1 LYSLSTSSWCR
12 RTKTFLRKNK
22 VPFDFIDYDLQSKSE
37 KQKILEEMA
46 NLGGGKSFPLV
57 TIGDKVIIGYNPERI
72 ALILDLKKEKQ
83 E

>member
-1 LYSLSTSSWCR
+1 
-12 RTKTFLRKNK
+12 
-22 VPFDFIDYDLQSKSE
+22 
-37 KQKILEEMA
+37 MA